1 MGNRPHLWP
10 DVKLDA
16 VRYGPLGGQH
26 FNTLLRIGQTGG
38 CDPTGKP
45 YDFQEHHEF
54 LKWRRY
60 RNRYVILDEK
70 TTEEEAG
77 GRAGAARTG
86 WAGPSRDPPGRF
98 GWAKLPGRTEAAGP
112 VPWSVPLSVPF
123 PPPGDLDCRCQ
134 EHEEQNSAQ
143 NEFISLDQQPRRL
156 QLSAA

>member
-26 FNTLLRIGQTGG
+26 FNTLLRIGQTGA

-54 LKWRRY
+54 LKWCRY
-60 RNRYVILDEK
+60 GNRYVVLDEK

-77 GRAGAARTG
+77 GRAGRPPGLPCRTSRG
-86 WAGPSRDPPGRF
+86 SGGGRSGPSSPDPSSGGKGKR
-98 GWAKLPGRTEAAGP
+98 GTVRALTG
-112 VPWSVPLSVPF
+112 
-123 PPPGDLDCRCQ
+123 
-134 EHEEQNSAQ
+134 
-143 NEFISLDQQPRRL
+143 
-156 QLSAA
+156 QLSADQVDPGGPWEMSLGS